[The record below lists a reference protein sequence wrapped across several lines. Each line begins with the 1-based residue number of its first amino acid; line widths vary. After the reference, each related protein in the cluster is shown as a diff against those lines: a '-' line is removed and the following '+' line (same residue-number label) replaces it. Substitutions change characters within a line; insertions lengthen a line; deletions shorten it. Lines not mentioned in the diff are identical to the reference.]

1 MCCFVLQQQQGQ
13 CRAACKEQFREQQ
26 LREQLRARVGHRGL
40 RRRDSLRSATATH
53 CLSFFVVWSPPLQ
66 CWLIKC
72 AGIGHIVETL
82 ESSDYSV
89 DTVEGVEERSRIL
102 LSWGAQLFSAET
114 FKVRKVF
121 ENIEALSYQT
131 AHTNSSSG
139 VSGSGGA
146 SSAAASISTELLL
159 QLEEWN
165 QSAAA
170 KMTSMV

>member
-1 MCCFVLQQQQGQ
+1 MF
-13 CRAACKEQFREQQ
+13 
-26 LREQLRARVGHRGL
+26 
-40 RRRDSLRSATATH
+40 DD
-53 CLSFFVVWSPPLQ
+53 
-66 CWLIKC
+66 C

-89 DTVEGVEERSRIL
+89 DTVEGVEARSRIL

-131 AHTNSSSG
+131 TNANSSGSSSG
-139 VSGSGGA
+139 SGAGNNA
-146 SSAAASISTELLL
+146 TTAISTELLL

-170 KMTSMV
+170 KMTSMVSVDCIKCFHLVHTTPYEHFSDTLIGH